1 MSDPINTATAI
12 TTEAPVL
19 DLPPKDTV
27 NETAPINA
35 TTAATATGVNAR
47 GPKVTPIQRLSS
59 VYNKAKQTVSSA
71 VAEANKAINEKKT
84 AKPTTTNKVADTA
97 DIAATAAHVSAAE
110 NTDPVQTTETATQDK
125 KVGTSNIA
133 FKDLLARVKGLTK
146 PTPTHPTPGKSFLFK
161 ASTSNETAPPVP
173 PKDNIKLNTTTNTNA
188 NPVIDQLKH
197 NTTLLA
203 NYLIQKKKE
212 FTKKSS
218 PETHNEQHSTTPEV
232 HDTTTVA
239 TTEGATTAP
248 EGTATTSPLVR
259 RITKLVHTA
268 TTTINKRKDQYTKKE
283 THATETPAAAAAT
296 TETTATEPQV
306 AVNTTVPA
314 AATTVA

>member
-133 FKDLLARVKGLTK
+133 FKDLLARVKVIYVNRFMSNVFELTF
-146 PTPTHPTPGKSFLFK
+146 S
-161 ASTSNETAPPVP
+161 
-173 PKDNIKLNTTTNTNA
+173 
-188 NPVIDQLKH
+188 
-197 NTTLLA
+197 
-203 NYLIQKKKE
+203 
-212 FTKKSS
+212 
-218 PETHNEQHSTTPEV
+218 
-232 HDTTTVA
+232 
-239 TTEGATTAP
+239 
-248 EGTATTSPLVR
+248 
-259 RITKLVHTA
+259 
-268 TTTINKRKDQYTKKE
+268 
-283 THATETPAAAAAT
+283 
-296 TETTATEPQV
+296 
-306 AVNTTVPA
+306 
-314 AATTVA
+314 